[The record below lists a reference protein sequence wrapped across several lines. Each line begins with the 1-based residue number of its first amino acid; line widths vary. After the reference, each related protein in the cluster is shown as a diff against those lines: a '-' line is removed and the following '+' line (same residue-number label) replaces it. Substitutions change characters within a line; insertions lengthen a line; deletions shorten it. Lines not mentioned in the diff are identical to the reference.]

1 MYVLVHTKLIIK
13 YCTYLL
19 AHNEE
24 KFDCIKQV
32 NWMYKALSTLERH
45 EASPCVKFWLF
56 HYDAMKLRRASHR
69 PVEHGGAD
77 ASWSLVLLRID
88 SWSK

>member
-1 MYVLVHTKLIIK
+1 MKQYKLKLV
-13 YCTYLL
+13 
-19 AHNEE
+19 E
-24 KFDCIKQV
+24 KTIYDVQPGVSAKRIQL
-32 NWMYKALSTLERH
+32 KALSTLERH
-45 EASPCVKFWLF
+45 EASPCAKFWLF

-77 ASWSLVLLRID
+77 ASWSLELLRID